1 MDPDTAKLIIAAG
14 SFVGFVFWLIGIA
27 MYRKM
32 AHAETERRFE
42 AELPNR
48 SPSEAIDELIANG
61 QLINAQSHVERPDQT
76 HLTVTQMGVETRF
89 EATRLGSG
97 ARLVADVDDSRMT
110 RKFQFWLGVLVL
122 IIIPLIV
129 GGVCVALWNFVAPS
143 PTADVRWQSIQVV
156 QIVHV
161 LWPQFLIYFLWKS
174 FHSRAGNAVSN
185 LLFYAQAA
193 EADRRDRAN

>member
-1 MDPDTAKLIIAAG
+1 MDQDAAKIVIAVGAA
-14 SFVGFVFWLIGIA
+14 VGFLFWLIGIA

-42 AELPNR
+42 AQMPNR

-61 QLINAQSHVERPDQT
+61 QLINAQSRVERPDQT

-89 EATRLGSG
+89 EATRFGSG
-97 ARLVADVDDSRMT
+97 SRIVADVDDSHMT

-122 IIIPLIV
+122 IIIPLVV
-129 GGVCVALWNFVAPS
+129 GGACVALWNFVALS

-156 QIVHV
+156 QISHV

-174 FHSRAGNAVSN
+174 FHTRAGNAISN
-185 LLFYAQAA
+185 LLVYAQAA
-193 EADRRDRAN
+193 KPGRRDGGE